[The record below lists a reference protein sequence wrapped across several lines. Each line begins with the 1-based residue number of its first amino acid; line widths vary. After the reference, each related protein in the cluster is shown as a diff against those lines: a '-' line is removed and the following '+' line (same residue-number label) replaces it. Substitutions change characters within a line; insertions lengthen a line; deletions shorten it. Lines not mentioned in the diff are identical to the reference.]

1 MYASCTIFFP
11 FACDYIIVAVCFSCD
26 KTYSFVAFDLM
37 AMWTVEDIKKEI
49 ADINAFLGHRKAGGQ
64 INDLETSMQKGIL
77 AKIDAVSLSPAD
89 SLLLYKQI
97 DESSSF
103 STAMK
108 NTLKE
113 QVDQT
118 LTKPTQ
124 TQGPQVTL
132 KPQTISLPKYLT
144 KEEWNIVLTG
154 QNYHE
159 KVNTLVG
166 RLVQLGLK
174 SLSEKSVKSATA
186 CLFCSLSTLPDALAK
201 YQMVQDVKL
210 AFTSKACTGSDMPFI
225 LTYPEEPDTLSPV
238 VLAKAYS
245 GGTSPSGFV
254 PPEYSKMLHM
264 VILRDT
270 HKEIR
275 KAKAQ
280 ANTPA
285 PAPTQPQSQP
295 QPENNRALDMLL
307 HMVGTFMHGQGRHY
321 GQGSPPHGHSQK
333 SAKLALGNG
342 ETGAPPQTPKQAPLS
357 LQDIQP
363 FEPKL
368 RCGQPFEDPP
378 KQEPTE
384 QSQAKTSSG
393 AKLSLPLQGETKQSD
408 GKHVEEAA
416 FAALKNRQAAAK
428 ASAKA
433 SAKGACKPKA
443 KAKGKA
449 KAKAKPTSPDAT
461 KAEDPKQSEITPAA
475 KAKAKAGGRQ
485 SKRTAAEMEKTVTA
499 GMSYTSG
506 EPEDRWEGKLNSW
519 TSKHYKLARQRAA
532 DAGASEE
539 EAKAFGSLALHE
551 AKAAYLAKFPK
562 E

>member
-295 QPENNRALDMLL
+295 QPENNRALDM
-307 HMVGTFMHGQGRHY
+307 HMVILRKVLNLLWAMVRLGLPHRLPSKLLYLFRIF
-321 GQGSPPHGHSQK
+321 SPLNPSSGVASLLKIHPSR
-333 SAKLALGNG
+333 N
-342 ETGAPPQTPKQAPLS
+342 PLS
-357 LQDIQP
+357 NPRQRPALELSSP
-363 FEPKL
+363 CHSRVRL
-368 RCGQPFEDPP
+368 S
-378 KQEPTE
+378 
-384 QSQAKTSSG
+384 SQMASMLKR
-393 AKLSLPLQGETKQSD
+393 LPL
-408 GKHVEEAA
+408 
-416 FAALKNRQAAAK
+416 L
-428 ASAKA
+428 
-433 SAKGACKPKA
+433 
-443 KAKGKA
+443 
-449 KAKAKPTSPDAT
+449 
-461 KAEDPKQSEITPAA
+461 
-475 KAKAKAGGRQ
+475 
-485 SKRTAAEMEKTVTA
+485 
-499 GMSYTSG
+499 
-506 EPEDRWEGKLNSW
+506 L
-519 TSKHYKLARQRAA
+519 
-532 DAGASEE
+532 
-539 EAKAFGSLALHE
+539 
-551 AKAAYLAKFPK
+551 
-562 E
+562 

>member
-159 KVNTLVG
+159 KVNT
-166 RLVQLGLK
+166 
-174 SLSEKSVKSATA
+174 
-186 CLFCSLSTLPDALAK
+186 

-428 ASAKA
+428 ASAK
-433 SAKGACKPKA
+433 GACKPKA